1 MAFQSY
7 LESIQV
13 YLVLT
18 FSGEALICKR
28 REGKERKAPSLE
40 FWVTGDCPTPFPCI
54 SIRGFPDWGEPQGT
68 ARHPPPYPSG
78 LRPALRSPAPRRCRR
93 RLFLVVPGQ
102 VWHVTWPLPQNALGL
117 AVLVCEHLRQLA
129 ESPSTHCPL
138 PAESAAS
145 CWALTRQLP
154 PAAPL
159 TGNLIGPSDQPC
171 VWGAP
176 CTEHLQLALKVMSV
190 SPEGEATAWPKGHAP
205 KAA

>member
-78 LRPALRSPAPRRCRR
+78 LRPALRSPAPRQ
-93 RLFLVVPGQ
+93 VPQ
-102 VWHVTWPLPQNALGL
+102 AALSGGSWASLACDLATPPECSGL
-117 AVLVCEHLRQLA
+117 G
-129 ESPSTHCPL
+129 S
-138 PAESAAS
+138 
-145 CWALTRQLP
+145 
-154 PAAPL
+154 
-159 TGNLIGPSDQPC
+159 PC
-171 VWGAP
+171 VRAP
-176 CTEHLQLALKVMSV
+176 TSAGRESEHTL
-190 SPEGEATAWPKGHAP
+190 PTPC
-205 KAA
+205 